1 MEMTQP
7 VGNLVLSHD
16 ESIPKRPKLENENI
30 AEMDMNLIASPI
42 ISRRQEA
49 SIFDQMSQDQ
59 APFSPSSQARMA
71 SQEARQIVA
80 EQVNAAQEA
89 IAMQAEISEAVDK
102 ESLAI
107 AESVLDGG
115 KKDMLSVFSLAST
128 QPVSSQP
135 AMPAPVNQSAGADLK
150 DFLNETGVRFLDNLS
165 NMGRRETAGRP
176 RDSTIMTPA
185 RRLYIQSVMIPE
197 TMAVERA
204 CTESV
209 KTIEAQRA
217 FLAEEEARFNHHPPL
232 AFREFSALP
241 PGESNERAV
250 LISKLKT
257 LKSVARLFARQS
269 WYEWRRGFE
278 SGFLTELQRVAA
290 ALKDEYAA
298 FGQKRAALQE
308 ATGDA
313 LDLAINDLQS
323 ALVQLQTRYDSLS
336 RCDWEAAQ
344 RLHEQVQAERAA
356 LAALEAE
363 AAEIIA
369 AESELRQRV
378 EFTLEQRRLAGER
391 VTLLRHSVSQF
402 DDCTELALTELK
414 STLALQEALNG
425 WRLIKLKSDSMVA
438 LYTRNSA
445 NVLINFQFSPSTGVV
460 SSLLIESEASSNELL
475 RVAAPALVIP
485 EFSALTKAVSSVM
498 LQLDRLLQLSRELSM
513 IKVACEVSIQGKK
526 TLIAFEIKTSI
537 F

>member
-7 VGNLVLSHD
+7 VGNLLMSHD
-16 ESIPKRPKLENENI
+16 ENIAKRAKLENENI
-30 AEMDMNLIASPI
+30 AAVDMNLIASPI
-42 ISRRQEA
+42 IKRES
-49 SIFDQMSQDQ
+49 SIFDQFSQEQ
-59 APFSPSSQARMA
+59 VPFSPSSQARMA

-80 EQVNAAQEA
+80 EQVSAAQEA
-89 IAMQAEISEAVDK
+89 ITMQAEISEAVDK

-107 AESVLDGG
+107 AKSVLAD
-115 KKDMLSVFSLAST
+115 KKDMLSVFALPT
-128 QPVSSQP
+128 PQPTLSQ
-135 AMPAPVNQSAGADLK
+135 PAPVNQQSSADLK

-176 RDSTIMTPA
+176 RDSTIITPA

-209 KTIEAQRA
+209 KTIEAQRV

-232 AFREFSALP
+232 AFREFSSLLL
-241 PGESNERAV
+241 GESNERAV

-290 ALKDEYAA
+290 ALKVEYAA

-313 LDLAINDLQS
+313 LDLAINDLQG
-323 ALVQLQTRYDSLS
+323 ALQQLQNRYDSLS
-336 RCDWEAAQ
+336 NCDWEAAQ
-344 RLHEQVQAERAA
+344 RLHEQVQGERAA

-363 AAEIIA
+363 AAETIA

-378 EFTLEQRRLAGER
+378 EFTLEQRRLASER

-425 WRLIKLKSDSMVA
+425 WRLLKLKADSLVA

-445 NVLINFQFSPSTGVV
+445 NVLINFQFSQTTGVV
-460 SSLLIESEASSNELL
+460 SSLLVESEASSNELL
-475 RVAAPALVIP
+475 RVAAPALVVP
-485 EFSALTKAVSSVM
+485 DFTVLPKALSSVM
-498 LQLDRLLQLSRELSM
+498 LQLDRLLQLSRELSL
-513 IKVACEVSIQGKK
+513 IKVACDVSIQSK
-526 TLIAFEIKTSI
+526 F
-537 F
+537 